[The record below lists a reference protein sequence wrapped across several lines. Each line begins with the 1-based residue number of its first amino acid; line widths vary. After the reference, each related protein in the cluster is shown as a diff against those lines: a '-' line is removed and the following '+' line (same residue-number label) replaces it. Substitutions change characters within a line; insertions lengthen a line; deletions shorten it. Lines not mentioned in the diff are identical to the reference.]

1 MLDGRREL
9 LRALDAWRRGVAE
22 APVVCK
28 WTAGEAATAASA
40 SAQSQSPAQPQSR
53 SQSHPQSLSPADG
66 GVGNDAGKG
75 YLVVASTGAVDR
87 HGDTVAPEGW
97 RLDAYRANP
106 VVLWAHDYRQPAIG
120 RAAAVWRQGGSLLAS
135 IEFAPTDFGGTVAA
149 LYQQGYQRG
158 VSVGFRPIRFEE
170 RRDGR
175 SGAFLGI
182 RFLEQ
187 ELLEISAVPV
197 PANGAALLRAGDEYA
212 HHPQISAR
220 DTPPIGM
227 SPNDTTAASVVMLL
241 RGLRG

>member
-9 LRALDAWRRGVAE
+9 LRALDAWRRGVAD

-28 WTAGEAATAASA
+28 WTAGGPATASAA
-40 SAQSQSPAQPQSR
+40 SAQSQSR

-66 GVGNDAGKG
+66 GVGNDVGKG
-75 YLVVASTGAVDR
+75 YLVVASTGDIDR

-120 RAAAVWRQGGSLLAS
+120 RAAAVWRQSGSLLAS
-135 IEFAPTDFGGTVAA
+135 IEFAPTEFGGTVAA

-170 RRDGR
+170 RREAR

-197 PANGAALLRAGDEYA
+197 PANGNALLRAGDDYA
-212 HHPQISAR
+212 HHPQIS
-220 DTPPIGM
+220 PNGM

>member
-1 MLDGRREL
+1 MLNGRREL
-9 LRALDAWRRGVAE
+9 LRALDAWRRGVAD

-28 WTAGEAATAASA
+28 WTAAGPSTPASSTLA
-40 SAQSQSPAQPQSR
+40 PTGRGA
-53 SQSHPQSLSPADG
+53 
-66 GVGNDAGKG
+66 DAGNGNSKA
-75 YLVVASTGAVDR
+75 YLVVASTGEVDR
-87 HGDTVAPEGW
+87 HGDTVAPDGW

-120 RAAAVWRQGGSLLAS
+120 RAPAVWRQDGSLLAS
-135 IEFAPTDFGGTVAA
+135 IEFAPTDFARTVAG

-170 RRDGR
+170 RRDAR

-197 PANGAALLRAGDEYA
+197 PANGNALLRAGDELA
-212 HHPQISAR
+212 HTPHPRIA
-220 DTPPIGM
+220 
-227 SPNDTTAASVVMLL
+227 PNDTAASVVMLL